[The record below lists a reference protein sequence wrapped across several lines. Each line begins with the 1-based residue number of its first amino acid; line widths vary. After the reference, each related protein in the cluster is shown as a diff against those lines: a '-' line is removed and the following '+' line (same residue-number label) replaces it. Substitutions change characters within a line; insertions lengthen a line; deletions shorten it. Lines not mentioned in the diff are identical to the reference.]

1 LEPFCPSGY
10 IKEHILGGIRVT
22 GIDLNFD
29 LGTEE
34 ELHCPNCGKALLS
47 SDLERSS
54 VMLRCKCGKVV
65 RIRAENGI
73 VIMAAM
79 MRAGEA
85 KDSAAINAS

>member
-1 LEPFCPSGY
+1 M
-10 IKEHILGGIRVT
+10 T

-54 VMLRCKCGKVV
+54 MKLRCRCGKLI
-65 RIRAENGI
+65 RIRAEKGM

-79 MRAGEA
+79 IRAGEA
-85 KDSAAINAS
+85 KDSAAINVS

>member
-1 LEPFCPSGY
+1 MSNTFTP
-10 IKEHILGGIRVT
+10 
-22 GIDLNFD
+22 
-29 LGTEE
+29 
-34 ELHCPNCGKALLS
+34 LS